1 MSNKALKKILFLSP
15 YPFDKAP
22 SQRLK
27 YEQYYSFIKDEGF
40 QISTSSF
47 VDESFWKIIYNEGNL
62 LKKGFYALKGYL
74 RRIRDLITIRKYDI
88 VYVHLWVTPLGFA
101 FFEWMLVLFA
111 KKIVYDIDDLIFL
124 GHTSD
129 ANKKSKFLKGKAK
142 AIYLMKKADH
152 VITCT
157 PMLDEFARK
166 YNSNTTDISS
176 TINTSVYIP
185 KKDYTLNRKVVLG
198 WSGSHSTSKFLHL
211 LDEVFNDLKREMD
224 FELLVIGDPEFKL
237 EGINVTAIPWT
248 VANEVS
254 DLSKIDIGLY
264 PLPDEPWVYGKSG
277 LKALQYMALGIPTI
291 ATSIGANFRVITN
304 EENGLLVNS
313 NEDWKKNILRL
324 KNDITLRERIGKQGR
339 ISVEEKF
346 SLIANKDKYLEIL
359 KKMEAYDVSK

>member
-1 MSNKALKKILFLSP
+1 MSQTAQKKILFLSP

-27 YEQYYSFIKDEGF
+27 YEQYYSFIKNEGF
-40 QISTSSF
+40 EITTSSF
-47 VDESFWKIIYNEGNL
+47 VDEHFWKIIYNEGNFFL
-62 LKKGFYALKGYL
+62 KGFYTLLGYL
-74 RRIRDLITIRKYDI
+74 RRIKDLITIRKYDV
-88 VYVHLWVTPLGFA
+88 VYVHLWVTPLGFT
-101 FFEWMLVLFA
+101 FFEWLFVLFA
-111 KKIVYDIDDLIFL
+111 KKIVYDIDDFIFL

-142 AIYLMKKADH
+142 AIYLMKKANH

-176 TINTSVYIP
+176 TINTDVYIP
-185 KKDYTLNRKVVLG
+185 KKDYDIKGKIVLG

-211 LDEVFNDLKREMD
+211 LDSVLIDLKKEIE
-224 FELLVIGDPEFKL
+224 FELLVIGDPDFKV
-237 EGINVTAIPWT
+237 EGLNITAIPWNAAT
-248 VANEVS
+248 EVC

-291 ATSIGANFRVITN
+291 ATAIGANFRVITS
-304 EENGLLVNS
+304 EENGLLVKSDEEWRDAILTLIN
-313 NEDWKKNILRL
+313 NKILREKL
-324 KNDITLRERIGKQGR
+324 GKEAKQT
-339 ISVEEKF
+339 VETNF

-359 KKMEAYDVSK
+359 KKMIT